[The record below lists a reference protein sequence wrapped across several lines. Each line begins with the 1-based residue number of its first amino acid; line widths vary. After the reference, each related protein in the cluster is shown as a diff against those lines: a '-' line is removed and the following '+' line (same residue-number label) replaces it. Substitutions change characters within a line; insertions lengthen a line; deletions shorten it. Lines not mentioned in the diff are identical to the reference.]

1 MRQFS
6 VLLVDDHEGFLN
18 AAVRHFRSAPWVEI
32 AGRALNGLEAV
43 EKSEA
48 LKPDAVLMDL
58 AMPEMG
64 GLQACRLIKAQDDPP
79 FVAIISHFDDA
90 QHREY
95 AVRAGADAFVSKLSY
110 LQDVLPLLRR
120 WAGEESTTDE

>member
-1 MRQFS
+1 MALR

-18 AAVRHFRSAPWVEI
+18 AAQRHFRQLKWMEVV
-32 AGRALNGLEAV
+32 GRALNGLEAV
-43 EKSEA
+43 EQAES

-79 FVAIISHFDDA
+79 FVLIASHFDDA
-90 QHREY
+90 QHREH
-95 AVRAGADAFVSKLSY
+95 AVRAGADAFVSKLAY
-110 LQDVLPLLRR
+110 IQEVVPHLKRL
-120 WAGEESTTDE
+120 AGIADDE